1 VSKDGQAQGTVQPRK
16 AFQLRAGQCSR
27 VRSAV
32 TLRWVVR
39 CEQVNGRSQRAVIGR
54 KSLAYRATPALWFAM
69 PCDRKQL
76 RGLRMEGA
84 DKGCVHSEYY
94 SMG

>member
-1 VSKDGQAQGTVQPRK
+1 MFAGEECRYVTVGG
-16 AFQLRAGQCSR
+16 ALRAGQWALPAGCD
-27 VRSAV
+27 
-32 TLRWVVR
+32 WP
-39 CEQVNGRSQRAVIGR
+39 